1 MSLALFTATAAFTG
15 VPLKSKAPAVT
26 LHIVPHTHDD
36 VGWLKTVDEY
46 FSGANNSI
54 QHANVRMILDTVV
67 TSLAQDPARK
77 FTYVEQAFFQRWWR
91 ELSPARQAATKA
103 LVAGGQLN
111 FVNGGWC
118 MHDEAATHYVA
129 MVDQTTLGHRLLK
142 EEFGDGG
149 VPTVQWQLDP
159 FGHSATHAALLSAEA
174 GMDALFFGRID
185 YQDRGLR
192 TDPTNKAAEF
202 LWTPSPSLGSD
213 ARVFTGLS
221 GEYGGNYGPPAG
233 FNWNVNSDD
242 AVIEDNKE
250 LTTYNVPSRVADA
263 VAAALDQANRTRGG
277 HIMWTMGSDFQY
289 EAAEDWFSNLDRLIK
304 ALNADGR
311 ARLLPTRTPPPS
323 APAAPPPPPRGAPRA
338 GPRRRRTRGARPT
351 LTGRPTRRW
360 RSGPSRSKPS
370 S

>member
-1 MSLALFTATAAFTG
+1 
-15 VPLKSKAPAVT
+15 
-26 LHIVPHTHDD
+26 
-36 VGWLKTVDEY
+36 
-46 FSGANNSI
+46 
-54 QHANVRMILDTVV
+54 MILDTVV

-192 TDPTNKAAEF
+192 TDPKNKAAEF

-242 AVIEDNKE
+242 AVIEDNEE

-289 EAAEDWFSNLDRLIK
+289 EAAEDWFSNLDKLIK
-304 ALNADGR
+304 ALNSDGR
-311 ARLLPTRTPPPS
+311 ISLVPKLRCRSFRVLR
-323 APAAPPPPPRGAPRA
+323 APRRSLGAPRGRLA
-338 GPRRRRTRGARPT
+338 ARRHFDY
-351 LTGRPTRRW
+351 
-360 RSGPSRSKPS
+360 
-370 S
+370 